1 MPVRPV
7 LESMTRSHARSGHQW
22 LVARPI
28 TQGQQLLERDLR
40 DNVVLHARP
49 FGINSDP
56 HRKKAAPG
64 AAVVS
69 VSVYMAAQARAQF
82 ALTGRRPWSACRS
95 ARVNG
100 VVFTQK
106 SGVDGSGA

>member
-7 LESMTRSHARSGHQW
+7 LESMTRSHARSGYQW

-28 TQGQQLLERDLR
+28 TQGQQLSERDLR
-40 DNVVLHARP
+40 DNVDLHV
-49 FGINSDP
+49 NSDP